1 MRVYA
6 YLPARGT
13 VWTCESTPGSS
24 SHGKVHDGQRVELT
38 GFVMSEAS
46 ARGQAAIPRL
56 AQGDSFAVARMAI
69 WCCAADA
76 YAIGFVVRSQEAA
89 PPADTWVR
97 VSGTLRLRGT
107 KALVID
113 ADSVEVT
120 SAPDPEFVIQ
130 SR

>member
-1 MRVYA
+1 
-6 YLPARGT
+6 
-13 VWTCESTPGSS
+13 
-24 SHGKVHDGQRVELT
+24 
-38 GFVMSEAS
+38 
-46 ARGQAAIPRL
+46 
-56 AQGDSFAVARMAI
+56 
-69 WCCAADA
+69 
-76 YAIGFVVRSQEAA
+76 
-89 PPADTWVR
+89 VR

>member
-1 MRVYA
+1 
-6 YLPARGT
+6 
-13 VWTCESTPGSS
+13 
-24 SHGKVHDGQRVELT
+24 
-38 GFVMSEAS
+38 
-46 ARGQAAIPRL
+46 
-56 AQGDSFAVARMAI
+56 MAI

-107 KALVID
+107 KAVVID

-120 SAPDPEFVIQ
+120 SAPDPEFVLQ
-130 SR
+130 TR